1 MVYKRQRTRRKRQ
14 SALTLE
20 PAARGKS
27 KAPYSRVRYL
37 HTPST
42 DLTPIYGA
50 LRNSALDQSARLGAM
65 HDHQVKSFNE
75 LDARLA
81 NAEKF
86 NELNKHRERAAGIH
100 RDDNDDVD
108 MSSTRRAPTSAEP
121 MPAPTPAPTPPPTPA
136 PPPVPPAPVPTPDAT
151 MRDAGAARRRDPD
164 TSWSARL
171 PVETLHTRAPRR
183 SAHFDDA
190 PSKRVRRAGGITDI
204 ARAGLVNHETTEQGK
219 RSRVEP
225 RLRDAPTE
233 PMQLDARRPHA
244 ITPTQF
250 QEIMGK

>member
-65 HDHQVKSFNE
+65 HDHQVKSFSE
-75 LDARLA
+75 LNARLA
-81 NAEKF
+81 NAEKQ
-86 NELNKHRERAAGIH
+86 LNKHRGRAAGIR
-100 RDDNDDVD
+100 RDDDDEVD

-121 MPAPTPAPTPPPTPA
+121 MPAPTPAPTPGPA
-136 PPPVPPAPVPTPDAT
+136 PPPVPP
-151 MRDAGAARRRDPD
+151 
-164 TSWSARL
+164 
-171 PVETLHTRAPRR
+171 
-183 SAHFDDA
+183 
-190 PSKRVRRAGGITDI
+190 
-204 ARAGLVNHETTEQGK
+204 
-219 RSRVEP
+219 
-225 RLRDAPTE
+225 
-233 PMQLDARRPHA
+233 
-244 ITPTQF
+244 
-250 QEIMGK
+250 